1 MIGKS
6 VRWESWALVNL
17 PSRTRVGGKLS
28 CRIGVSFSRFT
39 GKRQASE
46 RGVRDARD
54 VGRRRKERKEG
65 AFLRRAYLSLY
76 ARPLESVR
84 VSLTEQPVNMRTDLA
99 RYRNDFKTLAN
110 RA

>member
-1 MIGKS
+1 MDIDLCRSMYKSYTEVNGRAFPMMIGKS

-54 VGRRRKERKEG
+54 VGRRRKERKVP
-65 AFLRRAYLSLY
+65 FSVVLIFRSTP
-76 ARPLESVR
+76 ARSSQFESV
-84 VSLTEQPVNMRTDLA
+84 
-99 RYRNDFKTLAN
+99 
-110 RA
+110 